1 MKYCLFV
8 TFYFVIS
15 NGFFYFPTIRKMTKP
30 LYQKGFQ
37 NYGALSGIVRLN
49 SDDEFRSR
57 KSFKNSDDEF
67 RSLDSYENNRYPF
80 SKRYYERALRRL
92 NSQNN
97 TVRDNMILGK
107 DEIGEDNEEDDIY
120 DDEDDD
126 IEIYDSLIKNKTV
139 SKNTLKGIQIF
150 ITGNDLSKLGFLEDE
165 DDDDEDEET
174 IESNDDKRRA
184 LRKRDYEE
192 SYGKSSSSSSR
203 DKKSENFEVMTH
215 SGVCFADIGG
225 YDSIKK
231 ELGQCIDILKNIK
244 KYEKFNVRVPKGLIF
259 EGPPGNGKTLIAK
272 ALATEAKTNFIPVS
286 GAEFQEKYVGVGASR
301 VRELFQ
307 LAKKNKPCIIFIDEI
322 DALGRKR
329 SSEGDQSSSE
339 RDSTL
344 NELLVNL
351 DGFKNLS
358 GVFLVG
364 ATNRIDLLDSAL
376 IRPGRIDKK
385 VYIGLPDAKTREA
398 ILDIH
403 IQGKPH
409 DDTVVVKDLI
419 EQTNGFSGAQIENL
433 LNEAMLLS
441 LRDNRE
447 IFTGNDFETVLNKM
461 MVGWQANDHEFSK
474 ELVRQIAVHEMGH
487 VIMGLVSKHHANIT
501 KVVINLS
508 SPNSPGYTV
517 FETKNSNIYTREYLF
532 EHLKI
537 LLAGRIA
544 EELVYG
550 ESITT
555 GAVNDFE
562 EALKLAEKMVVFYG
576 MGDNVIYSS
585 KSDSY
590 KEVID
595 EQVTQLIDKAYDEA
609 YIIVN
614 KSKNFIM
621 RGAEILQEKKIIR
634 AEELKVLL
642 VG

>member
-1 MKYCLFV
+1 
-8 TFYFVIS
+8 
-15 NGFFYFPTIRKMTKP
+15 
-30 LYQKGFQ
+30 
-37 NYGALSGIVRLN
+37 
-49 SDDEFRSR
+49 
-57 KSFKNSDDEF
+57 
-67 RSLDSYENNRYPF
+67 
-80 SKRYYERALRRL
+80 
-92 NSQNN
+92 
-97 TVRDNMILGK
+97 
-107 DEIGEDNEEDDIY
+107 
-120 DDEDDD
+120 
-126 IEIYDSLIKNKTV
+126 
-139 SKNTLKGIQIF
+139 
-150 ITGNDLSKLGFLEDE
+150 
-165 DDDDEDEET
+165 
-174 IESNDDKRRA
+174 
-184 LRKRDYEE
+184 
-192 SYGKSSSSSSR
+192 
-203 DKKSENFEVMTH
+203 
-215 SGVCFADIGG
+215 
-225 YDSIKK
+225 
-231 ELGQCIDILKNIK
+231 
-244 KYEKFNVRVPKGLIF
+244 
-259 EGPPGNGKTLIAK
+259 
-272 ALATEAKTNFIPVS
+272 
-286 GAEFQEKYVGVGASR
+286 
-301 VRELFQ
+301 
-307 LAKKNKPCIIFIDEI
+307 
-322 DALGRKR
+322 
-329 SSEGDQSSSE
+329 
-339 RDSTL
+339 
-344 NELLVNL
+344 
-351 DGFKNLS
+351 
-358 GVFLVG
+358 
-364 ATNRIDLLDSAL
+364 
-376 IRPGRIDKK
+376 
-385 VYIGLPDAKTREA
+385 
-398 ILDIH
+398 
-403 IQGKPH
+403 
-409 DDTVVVKDLI
+409 
-419 EQTNGFSGAQIENL
+419 
-433 LNEAMLLS
+433 
-441 LRDNRE
+441 
-447 IFTGNDFETVLNKM
+447 